1 MNPST
6 NSKLFLVLVVG
17 IVAMLCGSVG
27 ASFIRFDAP
36 NLSIGELFQGNED
49 NPLNDLNNSTL
60 NQSNQ
65 SQSSNSY
72 SKYTSSPSQQSTSK
86 QASVKQQNKQK
97 ATSSSN
103 NNNQNTKPSKPNG
116 GYIGSKTNPN
126 GQLNPSVHENDNDL
140 TA

>member
-17 IVAMLCGSVG
+17 VVAMLCGSVG

-36 NLSIGELFQGNED
+36 NLSIGELFQGHED

-72 SKYTSSPSQQSTSK
+72 SKYTSSQSTSK

-103 NNNQNTKPSKPNG
+103 NNQNTKPSKPSG
-116 GYIGSKTNPN
+116 GSQGSNTNPN
-126 GQLNPSVHENDNDL
+126 GQHKTPVDNDNDL

>member
-65 SQSSNSY
+65 SQSPNSY
-72 SKYTSSPSQQSTSK
+72 SKYTSSPSQQSTSN

-103 NNNQNTKPSKPNG
+103 NTKQSKPSS
-116 GYIGSKTNPN
+116 GYVGSKTNPN
-126 GQLNPSVHENDNDL
+126 GQHKTPVDNDNDL
-140 TA
+140 EA

>member
-72 SKYTSSPSQQSTSK
+72 SKYTSSPSQQSTSN

-97 ATSSSN
+97 TTSSS
-103 NNNQNTKPSKPNG
+103 NNNQNTKPPKPSG
-116 GYIGSKTNPN
+116 GSQGITQPN
-126 GQLNPSVHENDNDL
+126 GQHKTPVDNDNDL
-140 TA
+140 EA

>member
-86 QASVKQQNKQK
+86 QASVKQHH
-97 ATSSSN
+97 
-103 NNNQNTKPSKPNG
+103 P
-116 GYIGSKTNPN
+116 IIIRI
-126 GQLNPSVHENDNDL
+126 LNHLNLVVVPQTVILINITL
-140 TA
+140 LYMRMIMT

>member
-72 SKYTSSPSQQSTSK
+72 SKYTSSQSTSN
-86 QASVKQQNKQK
+86 QVSVKQQNKQK
-97 ATSSSN
+97 TTSSN
-103 NNNQNTKPSKPNG
+103 NNTKPSKLSG
-116 GYIGSKTNPN
+116 GYIGSNTNPN
-126 GQLNPSVHENDNDL
+126 GQHKTHVDNDSDL
-140 TA
+140 EA

>member
-17 IVAMLCGSVG
+17 VVAMLCGSVG

-72 SKYTSSPSQQSTSK
+72 SKYTSSPSQQSTSN

-97 ATSSSN
+97 TTSSN
-103 NNNQNTKPSKPNG
+103 NNTKPSKPSG
-116 GYIGSKTNPN
+116 GYIGSNINTNSSGN
-126 GQLNPSVHENDNDL
+126 I
-140 TA
+140 T

>member
-65 SQSSNSY
+65 SQSSNSK
-72 SKYTSSPSQQSTSK
+72 SQSTSK
-86 QASVKQQNKQK
+86 QASVKQQNKPK
-97 ATSSSN
+97 TTSS
-103 NNNQNTKPSKPNG
+103 NNNQNTKPSKPSG
-116 GYIGSKTNPN
+116 GSTDSNTN
-126 GQLNPSVHENDNDL
+126 QHNPSVHENDNDL